1 MNIFTLSNNVA
12 LAAIAGGIISA
23 VLNSVIGDYIDVS
36 IRRDRPFNLKSTL
49 AKSLISSLTLGILLS
64 VVFYAFAVYGYP
76 NARFTHVQ
84 IVALFTLCFGL
95 GYPLLDM
102 LVASIRNKIF
112 A

>member
-1 MNIFTLSNNVA
+1 MNIFTLSNHVA

-23 VLNSVIGDYIDVS
+23 VLNSVIGDYINVS
-36 IRRDRPFNLKSTL
+36 IRQNQQFNFKKTL
-49 AKSLISSLTLGILLS
+49 TKSLVSSLTLGLLLS

-102 LVASIRNKIF
+102 AIASIRNKIF